1 MTPPLPESITGFR
14 LDGYTNVYELCPG
27 ETRLYGTEDLFGD
40 WNGRVLLVA
49 KDFACSS
56 LIRDRIDAGDPRP
69 YRHEPKLV
77 TNRRL
82 LKLAAPLRTGE
93 SPETC
98 GLLYGS
104 ALASL
109 CRDDD
114 KMSGTLPNRTEA
126 MRFGEHTLAFTIGHM
141 PNLQAIVCMG
151 DEAWR
156 CASGVLKVRTSWAD
170 ARDGGGEV
178 RAGRIGVFAAY
189 HPAARVSKAGMQ
201 RPWEAVV
208 DVLAGRRAA

>member
-1 MTPPLPESITGFR
+1 MTPPLPDWISDFR

-27 ETRLYGTEDLFGD
+27 ESRLYGTEDLFGD
-40 WNGRVLLVA
+40 WNGRVLLLA
-49 KDFACSS
+49 KDFACSR
-56 LIRDRIDAGDPRP
+56 LIRDRIEAGDPRP

-114 KMSGTLPNRTEA
+114 KMCGTLPNRKEA
-126 MRFGEHTLAFTIGHM
+126 MRFGERVLSFVIGHM
-141 PNLQAIVCMG
+141 PNLQSIVCMG

-156 CASGVLKVRTSWAD
+156 CTSGVLKLRTSWAD
-170 ARDGGGEV
+170 ARDAATPVESGSLS
-178 RAGRIGVFAAY
+178 VFAAY
-189 HPAARVSKAGMQ
+189 HPAARISKEQRQ
-201 RPWEAVV
+201 RPWDAVSEAI
-208 DVLAGRRAA
+208 GRRRAA